1 MEKELEAK
9 VGRLVRRRGGLWLKW
24 VSPGYTGVPDRIVV
38 APGGRV
44 AFVEMKQAGGK
55 LSPRQIYV
63 GRLLR
68 ILGCSVF
75 VVYNMDDAQ
84 HMMREV
90 FGDEVQAT

>member
-1 MEKELEAK
+1 MEKDLEAK
-9 VGRLVRRRGGLWLKW
+9 VGRLVRRQGGLWLKW

-55 LSPRQIYV
+55 LSARQIHV
-63 GRLLR
+63 GRLLS
-68 ILGCSVF
+68 ILGCKVYTVF
-75 VVYNMDDAQ
+75 DMDDAA